1 MIHSTLFEGEL
12 LWTNCGQ
19 KKEMQTLISKEATF
33 DAGVDKLI
41 SLRIILFEQIT
52 RIYNELSGDDFCKMP
67 FKN

>member
-1 MIHSTLFEGEL
+1 MNYYEQIVVRK
-12 LWTNCGQ
+12 N
-19 KKEMQTLISKEATF
+19 KEMQTLISKEETF

-52 RIYNELSGDDFCKMP
+52 RIYNGLSDDDFCKMP